1 MRRQS
6 GLRTKRMPPTR
17 SPQKGLTAS
26 RRTLRRRGT
35 DMSIVAM
42 AMCGVVGVLVV
53 TIKPIPDAG
62 ARTPAPGNWTRVAS

>member
-1 MRRQS
+1 
-6 GLRTKRMPPTR
+6 
-17 SPQKGLTAS
+17 
-26 RRTLRRRGT
+26 
-35 DMSIVAM
+35 MSIVAM